1 MTGEDMKRCPFCAEL
16 IKTEAIKCRYCGSML
31 TKNKQP
37 STGFWYRVNNGK
49 KVAGV
54 CTGIAQ
60 EFNSEKLI
68 IPLRLF
74 FVLSTILW
82 GFGLILYIIL
92 WLIMPDPV
100 DGPVKKETI
109 VEEIVPPAASEGY
122 CEEEAAS
129 KKKSS
134 RPKNA
139 AVGLFLIFMG
149 ALLVLGMFAQGYWIS
164 IPFVGSYQLPFINNF
179 MYPMGSIWT
188 TWMPGFW
195 TFFIVAGLMLLL
207 LEGFRFIRF
216 LLGCGL
222 VIIGTIFLIIFVP
235 FIPKLA
241 LLPLVLIVGVVL
253 VILGIIKLIFG
264 R

>member
-31 TKNKQP
+31 TKKQT

-54 CTGIAQ
+54 CTGIAR

-74 FVLSTILW
+74 FVLSAILY
-82 GFGLILYIIL
+82 GFGVILYIVM

-100 DGPVKKETI
+100 DGPVKKEAT
-109 VEEIVPPAASEGY
+109 VENTVTPAASECYG
-122 CEEEAAS
+122 EEKAAS
-129 KKKSS
+129 QKSS
-134 RPKNA
+134 RPKNVA
-139 AVGLFLIFMG
+139 IGLFLIFMG
-149 ALLVLGMFAQGYWIS
+149 ALLVLGMFVQGHWIG
-164 IPFVGSYQLPFINNF
+164 IPFAGSYKLPFVNHF
-179 MYPMGSIWT
+179 MFPMGSIWT

-195 TFFIVAGLMLLL
+195 TFFIVAGLLLLL

-222 VIIGTIFLIIFVP
+222 VIIGTIFLVIFVP
-235 FIPKLA
+235 FMA
-241 LLPLVLIVGVVL
+241 EVVLLPVVIIAGSVL
-253 VILGIIKLIFG
+253 VILGIIKLIF
-264 R
+264 

>member
-16 IKTEAIKCRYCGSML
+16 IKPEAIKCRYCGSML
-31 TKNKQP
+31 TKKQT
-37 STGFWYRVNNGK
+37 STGFWYRVNSGK

-54 CTGIAQ
+54 CTGIAR

-74 FVLSTILW
+74 FVLSSILY
-82 GFGLILYIIL
+82 GFGLILYIVL
-92 WLIMPDPV
+92 WLIMPEPV
-100 DGPVKKETI
+100 DGPVKKETAFEDT
-109 VEEIVPPAASEGY
+109 VSPAASEGY
-122 CEEEAAS
+122 GEEEVVS
-129 KKKSS
+129 KKSS

-139 AVGLFLIFMG
+139 AIGLFLIFMG
-149 ALLVLGMFAQGYWIS
+149 ALLVLGLFARGYWFG
-164 IPFVGSYQLPFINNF
+164 IPFVGNYELPFFNHF
-179 MYPMGSIWT
+179 MFPMGSIWT

-195 TFFIVAGLMLLL
+195 TFFIVAGLLLLL

-222 VIIGTIFLIIFVP
+222 VIIGTIFLAIFVP
-235 FIPKLA
+235 FMPNLV
-241 LLPLVLIVGVVL
+241 LLPVVLIVGSVL

-264 R
+264 T